1 MASIHAL
8 RHVSLVDGVSDADL
22 APLAAC
28 LVRRTFAKDV
38 VIFNEGSPGGSV
50 FIIESGRVRIYLTS
64 SAGHE
69 ISLNVYGPGQ
79 IFGEISLL
87 DGRPRSA
94 SAMALE
100 QDSAFSLER
109 EDFQAYM
116 DAHPV
121 VARNVIM
128 TLTNR
133 LRHTT
138 TYAESLVFLDVPGRL
153 AAKLL
158 ELASRLSDSEGNSVE
173 LTMTQSDLAT
183 WVAAS
188 RESVNKALSDLR
200 EQGLIELTGQHILI
214 RNRRGL
220 QEKILF

>member
-8 RHVSLVDGVSDADL
+8 RHVQLVDGVSDADL

-28 LVRRTFAKDV
+28 LLRRAFAKDV
-38 VIFNEGSPGGSV
+38 VIFTEGSPGSTL

-69 ISLNVYGPGQ
+69 ISLNIYGPGQ

-100 QDSAFSLER
+100 RVSAFSLER
-109 EDFQAYM
+109 EDFLAYM

-121 VARNVIM
+121 VARNVIT
-128 TLTNR
+128 TLANR

-158 ELASRLSDSEGNSVE
+158 ELASRLSDSDSDSVE
-173 LTMTQSDLAT
+173 LTMTQGDLAT

-188 RESVNKALSDLR
+188 RETVNKTLGEFR
-200 EQGLIELTGQHILI
+200 EQGLIELTGQRISI
-214 RNRRGL
+214 RNWRGL